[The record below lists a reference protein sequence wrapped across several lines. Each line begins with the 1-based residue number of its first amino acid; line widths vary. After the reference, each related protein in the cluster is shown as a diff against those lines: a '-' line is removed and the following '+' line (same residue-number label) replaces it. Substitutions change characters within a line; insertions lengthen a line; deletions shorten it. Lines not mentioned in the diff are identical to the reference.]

1 MTRYITRYAPKLVA
15 AFAVVFAFLAAFAGT
30 AAATGAA
37 AGEPQPGLYE
47 LVEPVVTAIF
57 TGQPGLAAAL
67 ALVLVAGV
75 VNRYAGKR
83 WAFFNS
89 APARALTVLVGSFGG
104 AAAVAIGGGA
114 AWSLSLCWTA
124 LQVATGA
131 AGVFGLA
138 KAFGVPVLHW
148 LRGKAPSW
156 LRPLVDLVLAIFEK
170 PDPIAEAVAAG
181 DRAVAANPSTG
192 ITGVVGQP
200 RDVAPIDPATP
211 ALAAPRG
218 SVDPSHIA
226 TELK

>member
-1 MTRYITRYAPKLVA
+1 MTRYITRYAPKLLA
-15 AFAVVFAFLAAFAGT
+15 AFAVVFTFLAAFAGT
-30 AAATGAA
+30 AAAQAAA
-37 AGEPQPGLYE
+37 AGESQPGLYE

-83 WAFFNS
+83 WAFFNT

-114 AWSLSLCWTA
+114 SWSLGLAWTA
-124 LQVATGA
+124 LQVAAGA

-138 KAFGVPVLHW
+138 KAFAAPLLRWLQGKSPAWLKPVF
-148 LRGKAPSW
+148 G
-156 LRPLVDLVLAIFEK
+156 LVLAIFEK
-170 PDPIAEAVAAG
+170 PDPIAEAALAG

-200 RDVAPIDPATP
+200 VAVTPPAS
-211 ALAAPRG
+211 G
-218 SVDPSHIA
+218 DII